1 MSLRAKSG
9 TEVKTPRAMNIFL
22 DRIENLG
29 LQVFITELDVD
40 DYAILGSERQRD
52 KRVAEVYSDYLKN
65 VLSHRAVRA
74 VLTWGIDDRHSWL
87 RKSKH
92 KPSRLDK
99 KQKRP
104 LLFSGNLKP
113 KAAFHATCAAIRDR

>member
-29 LQVFITELDVD
+29 LQIFITELDVD

-99 KQKRP
+99 KTE
-104 LLFSGNLKP
+104 
-113 KAAFHATCAAIRDR
+113 ATVALQWKLEAEGC